1 MSYYHAA
8 GTTAGVTL
16 KVGPGNIHHAI
27 VSQISNNSVV
37 TLYDNTAASGTVIW
51 TSGAMTA
58 NANPYTLEFD
68 DIPFSNGLTF
78 AVTGANCSV
87 VWIYE

>member
-16 KVGPGNIHHAI
+16 KVGAGILRKAI
-27 VSQISNNSVV
+27 VSQISNNSAV
-37 TLYDNTAASGTVIW
+37 TLYDNTAASGTVLW
-51 TSGAMTA
+51 TSGALAA
-58 NANPYTLEFD
+58 NALPFEVDFD
-68 DIPFSNGLTF
+68 GVNFSTGLTF
-78 AVTGANCSV
+78 VVATANCSI